1 MTWNILNLNTK
12 PIAGDTPEDFSLN
25 AIVQFFLFDI
35 SPTMVNPLYWLKWHS
50 VEPGQILIYLGSQ
63 NLSSDK
69 NLTQCLQNLNS
80 RKTNSIAGI
89 ISSVEREREKMSGWG
104 AWTKASFRLSQNLC
118 RKSVWSFFFTE
129 YNCDVRKVC
138 KVNSRWLW
146 YTSRIT
152 TALYFA
158 LYYIGFLIK
167 ACPVSRF
174 CRSPEVAHKTAWR
187 WNFFW

>member
-89 ISSVEREREKMSGWG
+89 ISSVERERKKMSGWG
-104 AWTKASFRLSQNLC
+104 AWTNASFRLSQNLC
-118 RKSVWSFFFTE
+118 RKSVWSFFLLSTIVMWE
-129 YNCDVRKVC
+129 KYAKWIPDDCGIHPGLLRRYI
-138 KVNSRWLW
+138 SH
-146 YTSRIT
+146 ST
-152 TALYFA
+152 TLA
-158 LYYIGFLIK
+158 FLLK
-167 ACPVSRF
+167 RVL
-174 CRSPEVAHKTAWR
+174 CRDSAGHQR
-187 WNFFW
+187 

>member
-89 ISSVEREREKMSGWG
+89 ISSVERERKKCPDEGHELKLLFDCRKICVVKVFGLFFLLSTIVMWEKYAKWIPDDCGIHPGLLRRYISHSTTL
-104 AWTKASFRLSQNLC
+104 AFLLKRVLC
-118 RKSVWSFFFTE
+118 RDSAGHQ
-129 YNCDVRKVC
+129 R
-138 KVNSRWLW
+138 
-146 YTSRIT
+146 
-152 TALYFA
+152 
-158 LYYIGFLIK
+158 
-167 ACPVSRF
+167 
-174 CRSPEVAHKTAWR
+174 
-187 WNFFW
+187 